1 MRNKLSRNGLI
12 CLLIFQVYNNSNKH
26 THSVHDGVTNNESNN
41 YDKKK
46 KSEGKRLPIRV
57 RRSEKNEKRIELPF
71 FFFFLSTVKCE
82 TNNFARN
89 ELLLY

>member
-57 RRSEKNEKRIELPF
+57 RRSEKNEKRIELHF
-71 FFFFLSTVKCE
+71 FFFFFI
-82 TNNFARN
+82 NR
-89 ELLLY
+89 